1 MYEQIKDDKLSIPEN
16 ITKLVLE
23 AKLKDLP
30 FAVLK
35 RGVENTFT
43 KKDFDKYNE
52 YIANSTSEKPKTRVV
67 IQEANLKFFP
77 MWDKIQKALSKIYGN
92 PTNPYNSLMQTW
104 EYAIGKVHAR
114 LHGDTSDV
122 VHLCCYGTV
131 EWLLI
136 DREDKN
142 QYRITM
148 EPGDVLYMRGFTLHE
163 TVPLTIRG
171 SLIFMNL
178 PLEEYPE
185 PVFKTEEEEKDFLE
199 KQALELSDYR
209 PNV

>member
-1 MYEQIKDDKLSIPEN
+1 MYEQTKDKNLSIPEN

-23 AKLKDLP
+23 AKLKNLP

-35 RGVENTFT
+35 KGVQNIFT
-43 KKDFDKYNE
+43 EKDFDKYNE
-52 YIANSTSEKPKTRVV
+52 YIAKTTSEEAKTRVV
-67 IQEANLKFFP
+67 IEEANLKFFP
-77 MWDKIQKALSKIYGN
+77 MWDEIQKALTKIYGN
-92 PTNPYNSLMQTW
+92 PTTPYNSLMQTW
-104 EYAIGKVHAR
+104 ENRIGKVHAR

-136 DREDKN
+136 DRENKN
-142 QYRITM
+142 QHRITM

-163 TVPLTIRG
+163 TVPLTSRG

-178 PLEEYPE
+178 PLEDYPE
-185 PVFKTEEEEKDFLE
+185 PVFKTEEEKKDFFA
-199 KQALELSDYR
+199 KQAVELSDYR
-209 PNV
+209 PIV